1 MIVRHYGALS
11 RWFGVC
17 AVVVSVSVMASGCVL
32 SRETT
37 STPTRAAAP
46 LAARASPL
54 ESFSDV
60 ADKVAPSVVYIF
72 AETEPRPEQV
82 VMSAGTGVI
91 LRSDGYI
98 LTNKHV
104 IEGARRI
111 EVTLE
116 NRETFEVAGF
126 WLDDMVDL
134 AVVKIDE
141 QDLPALGYADP
152 NDIKV
157 GDWVLA
163 FGHALG
169 VSPLEGG
176 LSVTSGVVSS
186 LGRTFSLEG
195 SQHYDVVQT
204 DAAINPGNSGGPLVN
219 VSGQL
224 VGINS
229 AGAVDAQN
237 IGFAINVAIARH
249 IFDDL
254 VKYGRSHHPYL
265 GIVPGDVT
273 QERARRL
280 ECGCVVGAAV
290 LFVEPDSPA
299 AAAGLKQDDLI
310 TSVAGNDVGSAAEL
324 IRWLWRHDVGDKV
337 EVVVWRG
344 GEEKT
349 FTITLG
355 EHEPGDGV

>member
-1 MIVRHYGALS
+1 
-11 RWFGVC
+11 
-17 AVVVSVSVMASGCVL
+17 
-32 SRETT
+32 
-37 STPTRAAAP
+37 
-46 LAARASPL
+46 
-54 ESFSDV
+54 
-60 ADKVAPSVVYIF
+60 
-72 AETEPRPEQV
+72 
-82 VMSAGTGVI
+82 
-91 LRSDGYI
+91 
-98 LTNKHV
+98 
-104 IEGARRI
+104 
-111 EVTLE
+111 
-116 NRETFEVAGF
+116 
-126 WLDDMVDL
+126 
-134 AVVKIDE
+134 
-141 QDLPALGYADP
+141 
-152 NDIKV
+152 
-157 GDWVLA
+157 
-163 FGHALG
+163 

-280 ECGCVVGAAV
+280 LCGCVVGAAV